1 MNDNQE
7 NQMKEVES
15 QRDLR
20 KFAVFLAVIFVIIL
34 IMAVIAEPLGER
46 VIPAILGIDDNA
58 DISPDS
64 TSPDPGETSSYTS
77 SETQE
82 LLPLLDQGDSPELK
96 DAIQHEVQQGETIYQ
111 IAVQFGVSVEDIASM
126 NRLVSLDQVEEGDVL
141 IIPIME

>member
-34 IMAVIAEPLGER
+34 MMAVIAEPLGER

-58 DISPDS
+58 DISPDIAL
-64 TSPDPGETSSYTS
+64 PDPGETSSYTS

-111 IAVQFGVSVEDIASM
+111 IAVQFGVSVEDIASI

>member
-64 TSPDPGETSSYTS
+64 ALPDPGETSSYTS

>member
-1 MNDNQE
+1 MNENQE

-20 KFAVFLAVIFVIIL
+20 KFAVLLAVIFVIIL
-34 IMAVIAEPLGER
+34 IMAVVTEPLGDR
-46 VIPAILGIDDNA
+46 VIPSILGLDDDA

-64 TSPDPGETSSYTS
+64 ALTDPVETGSHTS

-96 DAIQHEVQQGETIYQ
+96 DAIQHEVQKGETIYQ
-111 IAVQFGVSVEDIASM
+111 IAVQFGVSVEDIASI
-126 NRLVSLDQVEEGDVL
+126 NRLVSPDQVEEGDVL
-141 IIPIME
+141 IIPIMK